1 MADSRYRLAKH
12 DEIHLHGNANNGEVR
27 IMRGSDQQSRRH
39 CNTSVLAFLIVFLV
53 LTCIALIAFLAI
65 EKMRNYN
72 RLNPSLV
79 QNCSSH
85 IGENGKQQRG
95 FCTTSQC
102 ILAASC
108 E

>member
-1 MADSRYRLAKH
+1 MADSRYRLAKQ
-12 DEIHLHGNANNGEVR
+12 DEIHLHGDTNNGEVR

-39 CNTSVLAFLIVFLV
+39 CNTSVLAFLIVLLV

>member
-12 DEIHLHGNANNGEVR
+12 DEIHLRGNANNGEVG
-27 IMRGSDQQSRRH
+27 IMRGSDQQSRRR
-39 CNTSVLAFLIVFLV
+39 CNTSVLTFFIVLLV

-65 EKMRNYN
+65 EKMRNYD
-72 RLNPSLV
+72 RLNRSLV
-79 QNCSSH
+79 QNCSSY
-85 IGENGKQQRG
+85 IDESGKQHRG
-95 FCTTSQC
+95 SCTTSQC